1 MKKKKGFTLIELLA
15 SLVILA
21 FILVIAVPKIVNV
34 IDNSK
39 LGTITSSAKVV
50 LDSAEKKQS
59 ENQVLE
65 NPSIIN
71 CENVSKL
78 NDTDYS
84 SCDLTFNN
92 KIPYIVLVGSGKL
105 EGYKCEGTK
114 DNLNC
119 RKVVNIS
126 LTIDLDGGTGNNQAG
141 SYERN
146 TTLELIS
153 PSKEGYTFT
162 GWKIVSGDGSI
173 NNSVLTLGIKN
184 MKIKAL
190 YQLNE
195 QKLNIDLDGGTGN
208 NQAGSYTVGSNV
220 TLPVPT
226 KEGYD
231 FSGWELIS
239 GNSNLSGNSIT
250 IGSEET
256 SIKATWIKKVTLT
269 LDLDGGTITSNAS
282 GVYSRNTTI
291 TLGTP
296 TKTGYNFSKWQIT
309 AGDSTLSGNKL
320 TIGTT
325 DTTIKA
331 IYTAKKYTVTYNAN
345 GGTVNTSSRI
355 VTYDDTYGTLVT
367 PERLGYSFLGWYTT
381 KTGGSKISSNTV
393 VKITSNQ
400 TIYAHWQLEYLVCN
414 NSVIKCG
421 VAESDLKSTSITQFL
436 RYTGTCEYI
445 CDDASSGN
453 FRIKFKTSGKLLSTE
468 TTKIDAFLV
477 GGGGGGADSDRIT
490 DLTQYGGDTY
500 RHGGAGGGGG
510 YTTTKKNITLTKNT
524 TYTITIGAG
533 GLKADDKKAG
543 DGGTT
548 SAFEATAL
556 GGKGG
561 NVGSES
567 NGAGIGG
574 DGGSGG
580 GNYSFYTPSPGGSDG
595 ANSGGKGQGTTT
607 AEFGETGRTLYS
619 GGGAGGRES
628 FNWYCKDAAASEGG
642 GGGTG
647 ENGTANTGGGG
658 GGGRGGNSG
667 GNGGSGIVVIRNVVP
682 EPEDKVT
689 FSKMLNNYKCSYSS
703 GSTTGLYFTYTGKC
717 SLLNDSGTHYK
728 VVFTTSGT
736 LKIYSSLPIDA
747 FLVAGGG
754 GGSGNSYG
762 YGGNGGEVV
771 TEKGITL
778 TAGSSYSIV
787 IGAGGAGGDYLSRG
801 SNGSNTTAFGITA
814 HGGLGGGNTSNSYGS
829 AGGTPSSDNCTPAKG
844 KSYGIGGQYKNSNS
858 QTTCEFNE
866 AIFNSSG
873 TITGCKAK
881 AYGPGGGAKC
891 TSESNCGY
899 NNCGSAGGV
908 DGGGYGAGYLDNY
921 HQGGGSATANT
932 GGGGGAGS
940 NVQGNEGGGG
950 SGGSGIVMIR
960 DAR

>member
-21 FILVIAVPKIVNV
+21 FILVIAVPRIVNV

-126 LTIDLDGGTGNNQAG
+126 LTIDLDGGIGNNQAG

-173 NNSVLTLGIKN
+173 NNSVLTLGIKD

-208 NQAGSYTVGSNV
+208 NQAGNYMVGSNV
-220 TLPVPT
+220 TLLVPT

-239 GNSNLSGNSIT
+239 GNSILSGNSIT

-256 SIKATWIKKVTLT
+256 TIKSTWIKKVTLT
-269 LDLDGGTITSNAS
+269 LNLDGGTITSNVS
-282 GVYSRNTTI
+282 GVYSRKASV

-296 TKTGYNFSKWQIT
+296 TKTGYDFSKWQIT

-345 GGTVNTSSRI
+345 GGTVSGTSKS
-355 VTYDDTYGTLVT
+355 VTYNAKYGTLPT
-367 PERLGYSFLGWYTT
+367 PKRAGYSFLGWYTA
-381 KTGGSKISSNTV
+381 KTGGSKITETTI

-400 TIYAHWQLEYLVCN
+400 TIYAQWKETLITYEDLSKNYKCKNSSAGATPYIEY
-414 NSVIKCG
+414 
-421 VAESDLKSTSITQFL
+421 
-436 RYTGTCEYI
+436 
-445 CDDASSGN
+445 SGN
-453 FRIKFKTSGKLLSTE
+453 CTLLNDGSGNWRIKFTTSGTVKFNTSMS
-468 TTKIDAFLV
+468 IDIFLV
-477 GGGGGGADSDRIT
+477 GGGGGGSDN
-490 DLTQYGGDTY
+490 G
-500 RHGGAGGGGG
+500 GGGGG
-510 YTTTKKNITLTKNT
+510 YTKTYKSQVISTGSYAVNVGSGGGAGSNGGASYFKDST
-524 TYTITIGAG
+524 TYVA
-533 GLKADDKKAG
+533 
-543 DGGTT
+543 
-548 SAFEATAL
+548 
-556 GGKGG
+556 KGG
-561 NVGSES
+561 NSGSGS
-567 NGAGIGG
+567 YGG
-574 DGGSGG
+574 SGGSGG
-580 GNYSFYTPSPGGSDG
+580 GGVCGAGGSYG
-595 ANSGGKGQGTTT
+595 NSGNCNNYCYGDFEAGAAGAGQKTTT
-607 AEFGETGRTLYS
+607 CEFGEGTTSSCTRGTDYAYS
-619 GGGAGGRES
+619 GGGTSGFDS
-628 FNWYCKDAAASEGG
+628 FNPSVGG
-642 GGGTG
+642 GASCNGGSCG
-647 ENGTANTGGGG
+647 SAKANTGGGG
-658 GGGRGGNSG
+658 GG
-667 GNGGSGIVVIRNVVP
+667 
-682 EPEDKVT
+682 
-689 FSKMLNNYKCSYSS
+689 Y
-703 GSTTGLYFTYTGKC
+703 
-717 SLLNDSGTHYK
+717 
-728 VVFTTSGT
+728 
-736 LKIYSSLPIDA
+736 
-747 FLVAGGG
+747 
-754 GGSGNSYG
+754 
-762 YGGNGGEVV
+762 
-771 TEKGITL
+771 
-778 TAGSSYSIV
+778 
-787 IGAGGAGGDYLSRG
+787 
-801 SNGSNTTAFGITA
+801 
-814 HGGLGGGNTSNSYGS
+814 
-829 AGGTPSSDNCTPAKG
+829 
-844 KSYGIGGQYKNSNS
+844 
-858 QTTCEFNE
+858 
-866 AIFNSSG
+866 
-873 TITGCKAK
+873 
-881 AYGPGGGAKC
+881 
-891 TSESNCGY
+891 Y
-899 NNCGSAGGV
+899 NA
-908 DGGGYGAGYLDNY
+908 
-921 HQGGGSATANT
+921 AT
-932 GGGGGAGS
+932 
-940 NVQGNEGGGG
+940 
-950 SGGSGIVMIR
+950 SGGSGIVIIR
-960 DAR
+960 NKR

>member
-21 FILVIAVPKIVNV
+21 FILVIAVPRIVNV

-220 TLPVPT
+220 TLSVPT

-239 GNSNLSGNSIT
+239 GNSILSGNSIT

-256 SIKATWIKKVTLT
+256 TIKSTWIKKVTLT
-269 LDLDGGTITSNAS
+269 LNLDGGTITSNAS
-282 GVYSRNTTI
+282 GVYSRKATV

-345 GGTVNTSSRI
+345 GGTVSGTSKS
-355 VTYDDTYGTLVT
+355 VTYNAKYGTLPT
-367 PERLGYSFLGWYTT
+367 PKRAGYSFLGWYTA
-381 KTGGSKISSNTV
+381 KTGGSKITETTI

-400 TIYAHWQLEYLVCN
+400 TIYAQWKETLITYEDLSKNYKCKNSSAGATPYIEY
-414 NSVIKCG
+414 
-421 VAESDLKSTSITQFL
+421 
-436 RYTGTCEYI
+436 
-445 CDDASSGN
+445 SGN
-453 FRIKFKTSGKLLSTE
+453 CTLLNDGSGNWRIKFTTSGTVKFNTSMS
-468 TTKIDAFLV
+468 IDIFLV
-477 GGGGGGADSDRIT
+477 GGGGGGSDN
-490 DLTQYGGDTY
+490 G
-500 RHGGAGGGGG
+500 GGGGG
-510 YTTTKKNITLTKNT
+510 YTKTYKSQVISTGSYAVNVGSGGGAGSNGGASYFKDST
-524 TYTITIGAG
+524 TYVA
-533 GLKADDKKAG
+533 
-543 DGGTT
+543 
-548 SAFEATAL
+548 
-556 GGKGG
+556 KGG
-561 NVGSES
+561 NSGSGS
-567 NGAGIGG
+567 YGG
-574 DGGSGG
+574 SGGSGG
-580 GNYSFYTPSPGGSDG
+580 GGVCGAGGSYG
-595 ANSGGKGQGTTT
+595 NSGNCNNYCYGDFEAGAAGAGQKTTT
-607 AEFGETGRTLYS
+607 CEFGEGTTSSCTRGTDYAYS
-619 GGGAGGRES
+619 GGGTSGFDS
-628 FNWYCKDAAASEGG
+628 FNPSVGG
-642 GGGTG
+642 GASCNGGSCG
-647 ENGTANTGGGG
+647 SAKANTGGGG
-658 GGGRGGNSG
+658 GG
-667 GNGGSGIVVIRNVVP
+667 
-682 EPEDKVT
+682 
-689 FSKMLNNYKCSYSS
+689 Y
-703 GSTTGLYFTYTGKC
+703 
-717 SLLNDSGTHYK
+717 
-728 VVFTTSGT
+728 
-736 LKIYSSLPIDA
+736 
-747 FLVAGGG
+747 
-754 GGSGNSYG
+754 
-762 YGGNGGEVV
+762 
-771 TEKGITL
+771 
-778 TAGSSYSIV
+778 
-787 IGAGGAGGDYLSRG
+787 
-801 SNGSNTTAFGITA
+801 
-814 HGGLGGGNTSNSYGS
+814 
-829 AGGTPSSDNCTPAKG
+829 
-844 KSYGIGGQYKNSNS
+844 
-858 QTTCEFNE
+858 
-866 AIFNSSG
+866 
-873 TITGCKAK
+873 
-881 AYGPGGGAKC
+881 
-891 TSESNCGY
+891 Y
-899 NNCGSAGGV
+899 NA
-908 DGGGYGAGYLDNY
+908 
-921 HQGGGSATANT
+921 AT
-932 GGGGGAGS
+932 
-940 NVQGNEGGGG
+940 
-950 SGGSGIVMIR
+950 SGGSGIVIIR
-960 DAR
+960 NKR